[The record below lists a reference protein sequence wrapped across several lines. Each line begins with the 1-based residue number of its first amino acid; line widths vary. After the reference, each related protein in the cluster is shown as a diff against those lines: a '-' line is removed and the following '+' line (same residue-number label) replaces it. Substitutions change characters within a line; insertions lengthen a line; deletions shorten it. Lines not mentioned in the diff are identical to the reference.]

1 LVDVA
6 AAPEQ
11 QPASKASAPANA
23 AHAQHGAVQTAAQ
36 TSDTGGGVDVAL
48 VIAICLVE
56 FAVTLGLVRLLR
68 SR

>member
-1 LVDVA
+1 MC
-6 AAPEQ
+6 
-11 QPASKASAPANA
+11 K
-23 AHAQHGAVQTAAQ
+23 GYFFTAQ